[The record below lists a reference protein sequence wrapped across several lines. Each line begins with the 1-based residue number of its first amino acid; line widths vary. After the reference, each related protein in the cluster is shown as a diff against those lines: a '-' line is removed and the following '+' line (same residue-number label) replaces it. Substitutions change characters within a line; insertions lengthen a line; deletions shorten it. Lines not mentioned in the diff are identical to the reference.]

1 MEAADMRR
9 FLSTVSIALALF
21 VVAPAAHAA
30 ECTTDG
36 QACTLSGGGTGTC
49 TKDETESLVCTPPV
63 GTVINVAA
71 AKTAT
76 DGKLGPSGSPEY
88 TYNGIMAFIASLFAW
103 LLGVAALTLD
113 GAVYYTVVTMGSY
126 VKEIVGVGIAWRV
139 MRDIGNI
146 FLIFGFLAIGIT
158 TILNVDWYGG
168 GKKMLPMLLV
178 AAVFLNFSLFIS
190 EAVIDTGN
198 LFATQIYTQ
207 INGGKP
213 AGDKLSPGI
222 FTAIKQEGISN
233 KIMDQLGLQVIYGRA
248 LDSKTAEEMFKNS
261 ALIGFMS
268 ILLFLIAAFVFF
280 SLAFILIARFVIL
293 LFLIILAPIGF
304 AGLAVP
310 QMKGTADKWWHAL
323 FEQTITAPVLL
334 LLLYI
339 ALLVITDKQF
349 LKFGSTPDWIGFVK
363 GDNFTGFMSMI
374 LGFLIAMGLLL
385 AVVIISKKMSA
396 FGAATAIKFGAAASF
411 GASAYG
417 ASALFG
423 GGAFLARKGLQ
434 RYAPNN
440 RAVRAISNYALRP
453 LEKRK
458 FDFRSAGVGAAL
470 GAVGVSEV
478 ATPVAGSTV
487 GRGKQGAEWFK
498 KTGQEADR
506 QYQQETIVPRLNAA
520 VQRALQT
527 GDTADYKQVSNILS
541 SMSDKDFETS
551 SAQRALINNPTAAAM
566 LPQARYEKVQQSEA
580 ISDARKAEIAQ
591 ARRDGDNPDNDLSRF
606 NMNPA
611 NAYGPGHPLAG
622 QTRGQAAI
630 NGMNTTARGR
640 LGGGVLT
647 EPTPPGAPPGTPPF
661 QPRLATLNLLNGS
674 DFDAIRRTGELI
686 PDHREAIGR
695 YIDDMLAHLP
705 PHPSARQLSIRAAA
719 AAPNFRSYYN
729 LP

>member
-103 LLGVAALTLD
+103 L
-113 GAVYYTVVTMGSY
+113 
-126 VKEIVGVGIAWRV
+126 
-139 MRDIGNI
+139 
-146 FLIFGFLAIGIT
+146 
-158 TILNVDWYGG
+158 
-168 GKKMLPMLLV
+168 LLV

-349 LKFGSTPDWIGFVK
+349 LKFGPTPDWAGFIDMAGK
-363 GDNFTGFMSMI
+363 GTNFSGFMSMI
-374 LGFLIAMGLLL
+374 LGFL
-385 AVVIISKKMSA
+385 
-396 FGAATAIKFGAAASF
+396 
-411 GASAYG
+411 
-417 ASALFG
+417 
-423 GGAFLARKGLQ
+423 
-434 RYAPNN
+434 
-440 RAVRAISNYALRP
+440 
-453 LEKRK
+453 
-458 FDFRSAGVGAAL
+458 
-470 GAVGVSEV
+470 
-478 ATPVAGSTV
+478 
-487 GRGKQGAEWFK
+487 
-498 KTGQEADR
+498 
-506 QYQQETIVPRLNAA
+506 
-520 VQRALQT
+520 
-527 GDTADYKQVSNILS
+527 
-541 SMSDKDFETS
+541 
-551 SAQRALINNPTAAAM
+551 
-566 LPQARYEKVQQSEA
+566 
-580 ISDARKAEIAQ
+580 
-591 ARRDGDNPDNDLSRF
+591 
-606 NMNPA
+606 
-611 NAYGPGHPLAG
+611 
-622 QTRGQAAI
+622 
-630 NGMNTTARGR
+630 
-640 LGGGVLT
+640 
-647 EPTPPGAPPGTPPF
+647 
-661 QPRLATLNLLNGS
+661 
-674 DFDAIRRTGELI
+674 
-686 PDHREAIGR
+686 
-695 YIDDMLAHLP
+695 
-705 PHPSARQLSIRAAA
+705 
-719 AAPNFRSYYN
+719 
-729 LP
+729 